1 MSLPEPDQTTPVRR
15 PRSELPLVQLLPNFL
30 TVMALCAGLTA
41 IRFAAQGRFGYA
53 IGLIV
58 LAAVLDGLD
67 GRLARLLKHESE
79 IGAELD
85 SLGDFVNFGIAPA
98 MTLYFWALQDF
109 SRAGWIA
116 VLIYAVCCVMRLA
129 RFNVGQ
135 RAVQDP
141 AEKPHFVGVPS
152 PAGAMLV
159 MLPMYFSF
167 MLDSVPK
174 LPAAGVAIYMV
185 AIGALMISRVP
196 TPSFKGTTIYAENAR
211 YIVLGFVALVAAL
224 LSFPWAT
231 LFALDLAYLVA
242 LAFALRQYR
251 ARRSQEDL

>member
-1 MSLPEPDQTTPVRR
+1 MVMPDSPR

-30 TVMALCAGLTA
+30 TIMALCAGLTA

-53 IGLIV
+53 IGLMV

-85 SLGDFVNFGIAPA
+85 SLGDFVNFGVAPA
-98 MTLYFWALQDF
+98 LTMYFWAFQGW

-116 VLIYAVCCVMRLA
+116 ALIYAVCCVMRLA

-135 RAVQDP
+135 RAATDP
-141 AEKPHFVGVPS
+141 AEKTDFVGVPS
-152 PAGAMLV
+152 PAGAMLA
-159 MLPMYFSF
+159 LGPMYFSYTF
-167 MLDSVPK
+167 DAAPA
-174 LPAAGVAIYMV
+174 LPPALVALWLVGV
-185 AIGALMISRVP
+185 GALMISRMP
-196 TPSFKGTTIYAENAR
+196 TPSFKKTTIYAEHAR

-224 LSFPWAT
+224 LSFPWTT
-231 LFALDLAYLVA
+231 LLALDLAYVAA
-242 LAFALRQYR
+242 LAVAFRQSGKSR
-251 ARRSQEDL
+251 L

>member
-1 MSLPEPDQTTPVRR
+1 MVMPEAPR

-30 TVMALCAGLTA
+30 TIMALCAGLTA

-53 IGLIV
+53 IGLMV

-85 SLGDFVNFGIAPA
+85 SLGDFVNFGVAPA
-98 MTLYFWALQDF
+98 LTMYFWAFQGW

-116 VLIYAVCCVMRLA
+116 ALIYAVCCVMRLA

-135 RAVQDP
+135 RAATDP
-141 AEKPHFVGVPS
+141 TEKTDFVGVPS
-152 PAGAMLV
+152 PAGAMLA
-159 MLPMYFSF
+159 LGPMYFSYTF
-167 MLDSVPK
+167 DAAPA
-174 LPAAGVAIYMV
+174 LPPALVALWLVGV
-185 AIGALMISRVP
+185 GALMISRMP
-196 TPSFKGTTIYAENAR
+196 TPSFKKTTIYAEHAR

-224 LSFPWAT
+224 LSFPWTT
-231 LFALDLAYLVA
+231 LLALDLAYVAA
-242 LAFALRQYR
+242 LAVAFRHSGKSRL
-251 ARRSQEDL
+251 

>member
-1 MSLPEPDQTTPVRR
+1 MAMPDAPR

-30 TVMALCAGLTA
+30 TIMALCAGLTA

-53 IGLIV
+53 IGLMV

-85 SLGDFVNFGIAPA
+85 SLGDFVNFGVAPA
-98 MTLYFWALQDF
+98 LTMYFWAFQGW

-116 VLIYAVCCVMRLA
+116 ALIYAVCCVMRLA

-135 RAVQDP
+135 RAATDP
-141 AEKPHFVGVPS
+141 TEKTDFVGVPS
-152 PAGAMLV
+152 PAGAMLA
-159 MLPMYFSF
+159 LGPMYFSYTF
-167 MLDSVPK
+167 DAAPA
-174 LPAAGVAIYMV
+174 LPPALVALWLVGV
-185 AIGALMISRVP
+185 GALMISRMP
-196 TPSFKGTTIYAENAR
+196 TPSFKKTTIYAEHAR

-224 LSFPWAT
+224 LSFPWTT
-231 LFALDLAYLVA
+231 LLALDLAYVAA
-242 LAFALRQYR
+242 LAVAFRHSGKSRL
-251 ARRSQEDL
+251 

>member
-1 MSLPEPDQTTPVRR
+1 MPDSPR

-30 TVMALCAGLTA
+30 TIMALCAGLTA

-53 IGLIV
+53 IGLMV

-85 SLGDFVNFGIAPA
+85 SLGDFVNFGVAPA
-98 MTLYFWALQDF
+98 LTMYFWAFQGW

-116 VLIYAVCCVMRLA
+116 ALIYAVCCVMRLA

-135 RAVQDP
+135 RAATDP
-141 AEKPHFVGVPS
+141 AEKTDFVGVPS
-152 PAGAMLV
+152 PAGAMLA
-159 MLPMYFSF
+159 LGPMYFSYTF
-167 MLDSVPK
+167 DAAPA
-174 LPAAGVAIYMV
+174 LPPALVALWLVGV
-185 AIGALMISRVP
+185 GALMISRMP
-196 TPSFKGTTIYAENAR
+196 TPSFKKTTIYAEHAR

-224 LSFPWAT
+224 LSFPWTT
-231 LFALDLAYLVA
+231 LLALDLAYVAA
-242 LAFALRQYR
+242 LAVAFRHSGKSRL
-251 ARRSQEDL
+251 